1 MVLSICKNSTLAGS
15 GRSRP
20 WRQEL
25 VRIPRHNRLPN
36 WAVTTLAAAVV
47 IAGTQL
53 LVVAGNAAAHQ
64 PDGLRISQTEI
75 PEPPCPYGHDDGC
88 EFVPS
93 RLTTSDP
100 YQSPDPH
107 APSLHSHVGFRYS
120 ENSASIAHLKERVA
134 ARISQTGTGSA
145 VEGGDPG
152 DDNSGVS
159 YAITDE
165 IADLPWVGDKLTP
178 SEKLTL
184 EWLGELQEHNPS
196 LVSALVPMPFL
207 QDHSPGDLQAI
218 QTLTVISRGISQIP
232 PAPDYAAE
240 IVNAESFD
248 DDGGV
253 DNTEAKII
261 AVMGIPY
268 LNEDARLVELLT
280 EYGTVEEQNTTGRYG
295 NTINISIVRLLTTRQ
310 SSELMQAAETAIGD
324 AETLMGQAL
333 STDFVGIL
341 VSDLPGAAG
350 ANNSITMQV
359 DTGFDG
365 TYYSDRY
372 RQRVIGHEI
381 GHYWWSSNARHE
393 HWLSEG
399 AAEYI
404 GAYTVRSQFGDND
417 MFTDTYPCPYYRTI
431 EHLRADGP
439 AYGWERSYGSL
450 CNYSLGERLFINLDR
465 VMTTAAFNAAF
476 RDLYRRVST
485 YKQDEIDQG
494 LSLTRAFCSQCQQ
507 QQSRQ
512 RQINLPSAGHVLAR
526 RYGEKVFTDSSAPD
540 GLIQGLGQAQS
551 VRINDYS
558 VQNRQYGVA
567 QVPASSPDQRRW
579 VLLRFRDVT
588 DPPDTVSIFV
598 DQYHEER
605 EPWGVWSQEQEVYSR
620 DGNAWFYVYLGAPV
634 RRAPGHH
641 WAYIY
646 NVQDQKIAE
655 VEYQVVP

>member
-1 MVLSICKNSTLAGS
+1 MPYLPT
-15 GRSRP
+15 
-20 WRQEL
+20 EL
-25 VRIPRHNRLPN
+25 MRIPHHNRLPN
-36 WAVTTLAAAVV
+36 WAVATLVATVV
-47 IAGTQL
+47 LAGTQL
-53 LVVAGNAAAHQ
+53 LVVDGNSAAHQ
-64 PDGLRISQTEI
+64 PDGLSISQTEI

-88 EFVPS
+88 EFTSS
-93 RLTTSDP
+93 RPTTSDP

-107 APSLHSHVGFRYS
+107 APLLHVHAGFRYP

-134 ARISQTGTGSA
+134 ARISQAGTGTA
-145 VEGGDPG
+145 VEGGEPG
-152 DDNSGVS
+152 DDNGGVS

-165 IADLPWVGDKLTP
+165 IAGLPWAGGQPTP

-196 LVSALVPMPFL
+196 LVSALVRMPFL

-218 QTLTVISRGISQIP
+218 QTLTLISRGISQIP

-240 IVNAESFD
+240 IVNAESFVD
-248 DDGGV
+248 DDGV
-253 DNTEAKII
+253 DDTEAKII

-268 LNEDARLVELLT
+268 LNEDTRLIELLT
-280 EYGTVEEQNTTGRYG
+280 EHGTVEEQTTNLPSTTHASDIFNTLLG
-295 NTINISIVRLLTTRQ
+295 NSIDISIVRVWTSRQ
-310 SSELMQAAETAIGD
+310 GSDLMQTATTAIAD
-324 AETLMGQAL
+324 AETLMGAGL
-333 STDFVGIL
+333 PTDFVGIL
-341 VSDLPGAAG
+341 VADLPGAAG
-350 ANNSITMQV
+350 ANNSITIQV
-359 DTGFDG
+359 DAGFDG

-417 MFTDTYPCPYYRTI
+417 VRTDMYPCPYYRTI
-431 EHLRADGP
+431 EHLRADSP

-485 YKQDEIDQG
+485 YEQDEIDQG
-494 LSLTRAFCSQCQQ
+494 LSLTRAFCSQCRQ

-526 RYGEKVFTDSSAPD
+526 RYGEKVFTDSSAPE
-540 GLIQGLGQAQS
+540 GSIPGLGQAQN
-551 VRINDYS
+551 VRINDYRS
-558 VQNRQYGVA
+558 QNRQYGVA

-579 VLLRFRDVT
+579 IRVDFRDVT

-605 EPWGVWSQEQEVYSR
+605 EPWGVWSQERQVYSR
-620 DGNAWFYVYLGAPV
+620 DGNAWFYAYLGAPV

-641 WAYIY
+641 WVYIY
-646 NVQDQKIAE
+646 SEQDQKIAE